1 MTLNLVLLDFYTA
14 NELIEV
20 ANIGQ
25 VVVGREGKRERCIYW
40 RIKIRINCMIALASE
55 GRLRFVIF
63 FYFLKCSKE
72 ISDAKSRLT
81 VDLKMYLEDKK
92 QI

>member
-1 MTLNLVLLDFYTA
+1 
-14 NELIEV
+14 
-20 ANIGQ
+20 
-25 VVVGREGKRERCIYW
+25 
-40 RIKIRINCMIALASE
+40 MIALASE